1 MRKTILLS
9 MLLLSVSCAA
19 STDMLSTWND
29 TPAKQAIEKWVQDA
43 TREGSSDF
51 IPLNK
56 RYAVFD
62 NDGTLWPEAPLTY
75 QLQFAVDE
83 IKRLAPDKPEWKN
96 DPLVNA
102 VLSND
107 LKTVSA
113 SGEKGLLKLVALTH
127 SGMTT
132 EAFSQRVAGWMDTHQ
147 DKRTGC
153 HYDRMGYQP
162 MRQLLD
168 YLRANGFK
176 TWIVSGGGIDFMRV
190 VSEKMYG
197 IPPEQVIGSFSLSE
211 FSLTDNGTQL
221 RKTMTGAFNDDAAEK
236 PVAIHLFIGQ
246 RPVAAFG
253 NSDGDLA
260 MLQYTAANPDYKTFE
275 LLVHH
280 TDGTREY
287 AYDSH
292 PTASGKLVSGLTQA
306 KKNGWTVVD
315 MKQDWKT
322 VFDPA
327 LCKAEGSGVAK

>member
-1 MRKTILLS
+1 MMKKPVLFCA
-9 MLLLSVSCAA
+9 LLLSFNCPA
-19 STDMLSTWND
+19 STDELPAWND
-29 TPAKQAIEKWVQDA
+29 TPVKQAIEKWVQET
-43 TREGSSDF
+43 TRDGSPDF

-56 RYAVFD
+56 RYVVFD
-62 NDGTLWPEAPLTY
+62 NDGTLWPEAPLTF

-83 IKRLAPDKPEWKN
+83 IKRMAPEHPEWQK
-96 DPLVNA
+96 DPLIAA
-102 VLSND
+102 VLRD
-107 LKTVSA
+107 DFRAVAA
-113 SGEKGLLKLVALTH
+113 SGEKGLLSLVALTH

-132 EAFSQRVAGWMDTHQ
+132 DDFAARVRDWLATHK

-153 HYDRMGYQP
+153 RYDSLGYQP

-176 TWIVSGGGIDFMRV
+176 TWIISGGGIDFMRV
-190 VSEKMYG
+190 MSDNMYG
-197 IPPEQVIGSFSLSE
+197 IPPEQVVGSFSLSDY
-211 FSLTDNGTQL
+211 SLGEKGVELQ
-221 RKTMTGAFNDDAAEK
+221 KTMKGAFNDDGASK
-236 PVAIHLFIGQ
+236 PVAIHLFMGQ

-260 MLQYTAANPDYKTFE
+260 MLQYATGNPDAKTFG

-280 TDGTREY
+280 TDAAREY

-292 PTASGKLVSGLTQA
+292 PTASGKLVEGLSLAQQ
-306 KKNGWTVVD
+306 KGWVVVD

-327 LCKAEGSGVAK
+327 LCTAP